1 MRDFSNW
8 IPEDKREDFK
18 TMFKMSFE
26 DYLYHNKKIADKV
39 DNLTPY
45 DRKEE
50 YIYNVFNRCTKSFFL
65 KNYFWMFNQVLRQ
78 KKNNL
83 HNVEYIKNLNERF
96 KKYNIIQDHEEDSKM
111 LNFYQPNH
119 IMLDISMG
127 IITINENGSDFM
139 YHINFHNNGTYIYDF
154 THIIILNDDVMLD
167 ILKNHH
173 NNHDVNYKKFTE
185 LLMLEYRDKI
195 DERMEERKNKI

>member
-1 MRDFSNW
+1 MKDFSNW
-8 IPEDKREDFK
+8 ITKDKREDFK
-18 TMFKMSFE
+18 TMFGMSFE
-26 DYLYHNKKIADKV
+26 DYLHYSKEISDRV

-45 DRKEE
+45 DIKEE

-78 KKNNL
+78 KKNHL
-83 HNVEYIKNLNERF
+83 HNVEYLKNLNERF
-96 KKYNIIQDHEEDSKM
+96 KKYNIMQDDRDEF
-111 LNFYQPNH
+111 N
-119 IMLDISMG
+119 IMLDVSMG
-127 IITINENGSDFM
+127 IFKINKNGSDFM

-195 DERMEERKNKI
+195 DEKMENKKK

>member
-1 MRDFSNW
+1 MKDFSNW
-8 IPEDKREDFK
+8 IPEYKREDFK

-26 DYLYHNKKIADKV
+26 DYLYHNKKISDKV
-39 DNLTPY
+39 DNSTPY
-45 DRKEE
+45 DIKEE

-78 KKNNL
+78 KKNHL

-96 KKYNIIQDHEEDSKM
+96 KKYNIMQDYEEDSKM

-119 IMLDISMG
+119 IMLSISMG
-127 IITINENGSDFM
+127 IFTINENGSDFI
-139 YHINFHNNGTYIYDF
+139 YQIGFHNNGVYF
-154 THIIILNDDVMLD
+154 HHFKHIIILNDDVMLD
-167 ILKNHH
+167 ILKKYFND
-173 NNHDVNYKKFTE
+173 DVNYKKFTE

-195 DERMEERKNKI
+195 DEKMEKRKNKI